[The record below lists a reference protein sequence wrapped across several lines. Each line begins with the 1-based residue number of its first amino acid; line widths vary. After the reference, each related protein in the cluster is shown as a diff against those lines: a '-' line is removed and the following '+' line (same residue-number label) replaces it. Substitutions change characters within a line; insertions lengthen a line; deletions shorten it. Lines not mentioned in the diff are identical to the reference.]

1 MTGSRA
7 QTLWNLGGHGRG
19 LTFILRPVEGKLLKD
34 SKQECDIIRFGFC
47 KDTWAAMRYVFWR
60 EVRRDA
66 GHQSEGFCTIQ
77 VMGVG
82 LSSGDGGGCGFQR
95 YSSHQAQ
102 GLGMHRVSGVGRR
115 QCQG

>member
-1 MTGSRA
+1 MWS
-7 QTLWNLGGHGRG
+7 LGGYGRG

-47 KDTWAAMRYVFWR
+47 KDTWAATRYVFWR

-77 VMGVG
+77 VTGVG

-102 GLGMHRVSGVGRR
+102 GLDA
-115 QCQG
+115 